1 MPSEANPG
9 EPPIGARVVVTL
21 ELEGTV
27 HGYGHSIGKGGRFV
41 AIDNGLTRTF
51 VQLDNVVEML
61 AVPSDVSATLNPDAG
76 LRRHGRPD
84 ADAAAA

>member
-1 MPSEANPG
+1 MPLEANPG

-27 HGYGHSIGKGGRFV
+27 HGYGHSVGRGGRYV

-51 VQLDNVVEML
+51 VQLGNVVEML
-61 AVPSDVSATLNPDAG
+61 AVPSDVSATLNVDAG
-76 LRRHGRPD
+76 TTGVRRD
-84 ADAAAA
+84 DAAAA

>member
-1 MPSEANPG
+1 MPSEARPG

-27 HGYGHSIGKGGRFV
+27 HGYGHSVGKGGRFV

-51 VQLDNVVEML
+51 VQLANVREML
-61 AVPSDVSATLNPDAG
+61 AVPSDVSATLDGDAG
-76 LRRHGRPD
+76 SGRLRRRDRD
-84 ADAAAA
+84 AEAA